1 MGIWSS
7 EFRNN
12 FPDEGELSLSDL
24 VPNGRDVEKSLPKGV
39 VRDAI
44 FNYLCDSD
52 FEDLTHVSVE
62 KNL

>member
-12 FPDEGELSLSDL
+12 FPDEGELLLSDL
-24 VPNGRDVEKSLPKGV
+24 VPNGRDVEKSLPKGG
-39 VRDAI
+39 VRDVV

-52 FEDLTHVSVE
+52 FEDLPHVSVE
-62 KNL
+62 KKL